1 MLSFVVF
8 KAQWQIICFD
18 KNNEQSSKMIRQGG
32 DRNWQGRLKNMQ
44 GLKKKKLAGLQDT
57 KHRRETP
64 LS

>member
-1 MLSFVVF
+1 MLSSVVF

-18 KNNEQSSKMIRQGG
+18 KKKRAKQQNDPQGG

-44 GLKKKKLAGLQDT
+44 VFLKKKLAGLQDT

-64 LS
+64 RS